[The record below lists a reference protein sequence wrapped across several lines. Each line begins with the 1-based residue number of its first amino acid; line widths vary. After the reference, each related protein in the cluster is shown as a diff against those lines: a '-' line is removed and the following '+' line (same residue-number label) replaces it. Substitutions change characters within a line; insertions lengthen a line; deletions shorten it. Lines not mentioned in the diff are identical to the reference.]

1 MLIVHSELK
10 GIIRVKADVCDTQW
24 DVETD
29 SETQEIGVP
38 EHFIIVRAVSDYR
51 CD

>member
-10 GIIRVKADVCDTQW
+10 GINRVKADVCDTQW

-29 SETQEIGVP
+29 SEAQEIGVP
-38 EHFIIVRAVSDYR
+38 EYFIIVRAGSDYR